1 MIWDKVLLHIEVPIA
16 NMGYDM
22 YVPRSI
28 SVFHLQQALSQ
39 VFYELSNGMF
49 RPCESTILWDPQ
61 KGMPLSAEL
70 PIEKT
75 GLHSGDT
82 LLVI

>member
-39 VFYELSNGMF
+39 VFYELSNDV
-49 RPCESTILWDPQ
+49 SSL
-61 KGMPLSAEL
+61 
-70 PIEKT
+70 
-75 GLHSGDT
+75 
-82 LLVI
+82 

>member
-28 SVFHLQQALSQ
+28 SVSYLLQALGE
-39 VFYELSNGMF
+39 VFYELSNGLF

-61 KGMPLSAEL
+61 KGMPLPSEL
-70 PIEKT
+70 PREKT
-75 GLHSGDT
+75 GLNSGDT